1 MHSILIIS
9 KGGLVLLVIA
19 VVLFVSLMGALS
31 GLILVE
37 MFL

>member
-1 MHSILIIS
+1 VFE
-9 KGGLVLLVIA
+9 GGLVLLVIA

-31 GLILVE
+31 GLILAE